1 MKVTI
6 KLFAIYR
13 DILGQPELTLDVSDG
28 TTVNDLFGQMLHDK
42 AEAVLRESTMFAVN
56 ESYVSAE
63 TVLNDGDR
71 VAFIPP
77 VSGG

>member
-6 KLFAIYR
+6 KLFAVYR
-13 DILGQPELTLDVSDG
+13 DILGKPELAMEVKVG
-28 TTVNDLFGQMLHDK
+28 TTVSDLFDQMLHDK
-42 AEAVLRESTMFAVN
+42 AEAALRESTMFAVN
-56 ESYVSAE
+56 ETYVTAD
-63 TVLNDGDR
+63 TVLKNGDR

>member
-6 KLFAIYR
+6 KLFAVFR
-13 DILGQPELTLDVSDG
+13 DILGQSELTMEVSSG
-28 TTVNDLFGQMLHDK
+28 TTVSGLFDQMLRDK
-42 AEAVLRESTMFAVN
+42 AEAALRESTMFAVN
-56 ESYVSAE
+56 ETYVPAD
-63 TVLNDGDR
+63 TVLNNGDR